1 MAKKVS
7 DMDEKKFSF
16 TAEEVAE
23 FFKEINLEAL
33 VNSLRLS
40 IDDEKNP
47 RPENTGQGKEN

>member
-1 MAKKVS
+1 MS
-7 DMDEKKFSF
+7 DMNEKRFSF

-33 VNSLRLS
+33 GNSLHLS

-47 RPENTGQGKEN
+47 RPENTGQGKGN

>member
-16 TAEEVAE
+16 TAEEVVE

-47 RPENTGQGKEN
+47 RPENTGQGKGN

>member
-1 MAKKVS
+1 MS
-7 DMDEKKFSF
+7 DLDEKKFSF

-33 VNSLRLS
+33 ANSLRLS

-47 RPENTGQGKEN
+47 RPENTGQGKGN